1 LLNLCDEL
9 TINEMKRTGLALL
22 FITGVSYC
30 SAQLIP
36 LNEFSQ
42 LLTDKA
48 MLSSVLLEQN
58 LIEEGEDEKILLE
71 SFQVSDN
78 LVVSKGTWLAT
89 NKLVIVMQDTEKFE
103 PGIVY
108 KRAEELAKAG
118 WIYMGHTRGKSAQ
131 GEIVGYT
138 TSYGKG
144 LFTLVLTESFSRKYT
159 ESILLDK
166 YSIKLVRLTLGR

>member
-1 LLNLCDEL
+1 
-9 TINEMKRTGLALL
+9 MKRTGLALL

-30 SAQLIP
+30 YAQLIP

-48 MLSSVLLEQN
+48 KLSSVLLEQN
-58 LIEEGEDEKILLE
+58 LIDEVEYENILLE

-78 LVVSKGTWLAT
+78 LVVSKGTWLAS

-103 PGIVY
+103 PGIVH
-108 KRAEELAKAG
+108 KRAEELAKTG
-118 WIYMGHTRGKSAQ
+118 WECIGHSRAKSPQ
-131 GEIVGYT
+131 GEYAGYT
-138 TSYGKG
+138 TRYAKG
-144 LFTLVLTESFSRKYT
+144 MFILVLTESFSRKYT

-166 YSIKLVRLTLGR
+166 YIIQLGILTLGR